1 MILKLV
7 KHSLKDINVQLK
19 KIELKLH
26 IGAVD
31 YPDMQNYLDSNLPLV
46 DTGDRPYV
54 DLDITDEYIIREFGQ
69 NIDPIELM
77 WHRDNEDRVV
87 EILNAGNGWQ
97 FQYDEKLP
105 TKLQPNSRIS
115 IPKHEWHRL
124 WKGEGKLLL
133 KIYKK

>member
-1 MILKLV
+1 
-7 KHSLKDINVQLK
+7 
-19 KIELKLH
+19 
-26 IGAVD
+26 
-31 YPDMQNYLDSNLPLV
+31 MQNYLDSNLPLV
-46 DTGDRPYV
+46 DSGDRPYV